1 MQSGEKAKEPASQID
16 VQDHVD
22 FIRKEKKLMGPIE
35 ADVKDAKRRVSAAKP
50 KKARGVKEEEESG
63 EDGDYSD

>member
-1 MQSGEKAKEPASQID
+1 M
-16 VQDHVD
+16 D